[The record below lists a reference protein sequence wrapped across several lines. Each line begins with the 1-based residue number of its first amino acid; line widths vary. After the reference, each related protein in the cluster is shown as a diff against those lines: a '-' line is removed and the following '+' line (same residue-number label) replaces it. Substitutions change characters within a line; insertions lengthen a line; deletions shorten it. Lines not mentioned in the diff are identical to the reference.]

1 MKSTG
6 ITRALDGLGR
16 IVIPSELR
24 RTLGLK
30 ENDPMEIFT
39 EDDRII
45 IRKYRNKNECI
56 VTGEVKDDN
65 ISMYD
70 GKLVISKEGASQLI
84 EKLGAELN
92 G

>member
-24 RTLGLK
+24 KNLDLK

-39 EDDRII
+39 EDDRIV

-65 ISMYD
+65 LSLYN
-70 GKLVISKEGASQLI
+70 GKLVISKEGVKELI
-84 EKLGAELN
+84 KKLESDLN